1 MTLHKQ
7 IYVRV
12 PNQLLIL
19 TTIFMVIVSLSIE
32 ILMFHHLNFFPKN
45 VVIKLTDENSLIIND
60 SLTNVKHENFEKKEK
75 EFELKISSA
84 NSRVLLGL
92 IPKNLPPEKSL

>member
-32 ILMFHHLNFFPKN
+32 IFNVSPPKFFFPKN
-45 VVIKLTDENSLIIND
+45 VVIKLADENSLIIND
-60 SLTNVKHENFEKKEK
+60 SLENVKHENFEKKETCK
-75 EFELKISSA
+75 QPKFTELVGAIQSQ
-84 NSRVLLGL
+84 
-92 IPKNLPPEKSL
+92 